1 MFYLSFRR
9 ERFAAR
15 SSDGLQLPEVGAL
28 VAVER
33 TVVNP
38 LLTSQFIESDTYVAL
53 QGCHTFAECTQ
64 REQQPHLGHDNA
76 TVPFESLDSTA
87 AGRFLIPVI

>member
-38 LLTSQFIESDTYVAL
+38 LLTGKFIEIESFVAL
-53 QGCHTFAECTQ
+53 RGCH
-64 REQQPHLGHDNA
+64 
-76 TVPFESLDSTA
+76 A
-87 AGRFLIPVI
+87 APKCSRQGPRAAFMPC

>member
-33 TVVNP
+33 PVVNP
-38 LLTSQFIESDTYVAL
+38 LLTGKFIEIETIVAL
-53 QGCHTFAECTQ
+53 QGCH
-64 REQQPHLGHDNA
+64 A
-76 TVPFESLDSTA
+76 TPQCPQNGRRAPFM
-87 AGRFLIPVI
+87 PC